1 VTYSASR
8 IWRVFSGVGS
18 SITPQLDIYVPPLL
32 TDSDANRES
41 APRLSEK
48 DGGGLALPQDETV
61 NVGEL
66 ARAAAIRYA
75 ARTALV
81 LRENGWERRVS
92 FAELGA
98 LVDRFAA
105 GLETL
110 HHASPMRVLVLA
122 PPTLEIF
129 ALALATLRT
138 GNTLVTV
145 DGRMDTGRL
154 RHALGDADAD
164 VIIGTPRLMRWWPF
178 VRALRRA
185 ARFTAAG
192 SITGARPLSDLLQS
206 GELRP
211 APIEPIDRR
220 VAVISYSSGTT
231 GGPKRVVRTHS
242 VLWAQHRALVA
253 AFPLPDS
260 DVNLPGF
267 PLAVL
272 HNVCRGITTILP
284 SADLRSMATADAST
298 IVRAIRDYRVTSIS
312 GAPAFIAR
320 IAADLLAHGDT
331 AKGVRRVVV
340 GGGPVSGRLARDILT
355 AFPFADA
362 CAIYG
367 STEAE
372 PIATAPLRRIVS
384 ADLTAAGY
392 LAGWPTGEVEV
403 RIDGAGTGELLVR
416 GPNVV
421 PSGTDHGW
429 HRTGDVCR
437 MDERGNLWLLG
448 RVGAEV
454 RRNGVTVH
462 PFVAEARVSDESGV
476 VAAALV
482 AHRRAPEGE
491 LVVQIERGANQQTV
505 IEAARAALVA
515 VGLTGVPV
523 RTIDAMPMDAR
534 HSSKVDRPALI
545 RRLERGRQ

>member
-1 VTYSASR
+1 MRNLTRSLNVAAVSTYLE
-8 IWRVFSGVGS
+8 S
-18 SITPQLDIYVPPLL
+18 SVAPLL
-32 TDSDANRES
+32 TDSDANRERS
-41 APRLSEK
+41 PSLSVG
-48 DGGGLALPQDETV
+48 DAGGALLPQDETV

-81 LRENGWERRVS
+81 LREKGWERRAS

-110 HHASPMRVLVLA
+110 DHASSMRVLVLA

-145 DGRMDTGRL
+145 DGRMDTGRV
-154 RHALGDADAD
+154 RHALSDADAD

-192 SITGARPLSDLLQS
+192 SIAGARPLSDLLQS
-206 GELRP
+206 GALRP

-220 VAVISYSSGTT
+220 LAVISYSSGTT
-231 GGPKRVVRTHS
+231 GDPKRVVRTHS
-242 VLWAQHRALVA
+242 VLWAQHRALVR

-320 IAADLLAHGDT
+320 IAAHLCAHDET
-331 AKGVRRVVV
+331 AQSVRRIVV
-340 GGGPVSGRLARDILT
+340 GGGPVSRRLARDILA
-355 AFPFADA
+355 AFPVADA
-362 CAIYG
+362 CVIYG

-372 PIATAPLRRIVS
+372 PIATAPLRTVVNAGS
-384 ADLTAAGY
+384 NAAGY
-392 LAGWPTGEVEV
+392 LAGWPVGEVEV
-403 RIDGAGTGELLVR
+403 RID
-416 GPNVV
+416 
-421 PSGTDHGW
+421 
-429 HRTGDVCR
+429 
-437 MDERGNLWLLG
+437 
-448 RVGAEV
+448 
-454 RRNGVTVH
+454 
-462 PFVAEARVSDESGV
+462 
-476 VAAALV
+476 
-482 AHRRAPEGE
+482 
-491 LVVQIERGANQQTV
+491 
-505 IEAARAALVA
+505 
-515 VGLTGVPV
+515 
-523 RTIDAMPMDAR
+523 
-534 HSSKVDRPALI
+534 
-545 RRLERGRQ
+545 